1 MHSIRNI
8 VFPIYAIGLIL
19 LLCLSTAHK
28 GLHDFVFHWDTSL
41 SLSTHSTES
50 HCTGHASSSQNAC
63 SHESSSGTENHSDG
77 CDSLL
82 CPVSIFAQGLET
94 FDASSDVPPI
104 LIVIVQDCSLKA
116 EKPDYNSLNSPYF
129 VRGPPSLSLKA

>member
-1 MHSIRNI
+1 MHAIRNI

-28 GLHDFVFHWDTSL
+28 GLHDFVFHWDAQFTDSAGHIC
-41 SLSTHSTES
+41 SNHSSGS
-50 HCTGHASSSQNAC
+50 HTTC
-63 SHESSSGTENHSDG
+63 SHESSSDTENHSDG

-104 LIVIVQDCSLKA
+104 LIVIDEDCILKA
-116 EKPDYNSLNSPYF
+116 EKPNYNSLNSPYF
-129 VRGPPSLSLKA
+129 VRGPPSLMLKA

>member
-8 VFPIYAIGLIL
+8 FFPIYAIGLIL

-28 GLHDFVFHWDTSL
+28 GLHDFVFHWDASL
-41 SLSTHSTES
+41 SLSTHSVES
-50 HCTGHASSSQNAC
+50 VCGGHASSSQNSC
-63 SHESSSGTENHSDG
+63 SHHSAQEDRSDSDG

-104 LIVIVQDCSLKA
+104 LIVIVQARLLKA
-116 EKPDYNSLNSPYF
+116 EKPDYKSLNSPYF
-129 VRGPPSLSLKA
+129 VRGPPSLKMKA

>member
-1 MHSIRNI
+1 VHLIRNSI
-8 VFPIYAIGLIL
+8 FPIYAIGLII

-50 HCTGHASSSQNAC
+50 HCVGHASSSQNSC
-63 SHESSSGTENHSDG
+63 SHHSAQEDGSDSDG

-82 CPVSIFAQGLET
+82 CPVSIFAQGLEI

-104 LIVIVQDCSLKA
+104 LIVIVQDRLLKA
-116 EKPDYNSLNSPYF
+116 EKPDYSSPNSPYF
-129 VRGPPSLSLKA
+129 VRGPPSISLKA